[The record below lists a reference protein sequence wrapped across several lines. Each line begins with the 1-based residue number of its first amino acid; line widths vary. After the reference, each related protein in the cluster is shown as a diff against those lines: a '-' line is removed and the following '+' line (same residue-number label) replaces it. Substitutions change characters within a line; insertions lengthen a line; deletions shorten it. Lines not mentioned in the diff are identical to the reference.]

1 MKLRPTGFR
10 VLIKVE
16 SVDETHK
23 GTSIIMV
30 SDEAKREH
38 GGRDIG
44 EVIEFGPICY
54 KGYANCK
61 GPEDW
66 QAGLKVGSRI
76 EFNRYDGK
84 IPRAAEIDP
93 SLTDYRI
100 INDEDIICVLEDD
113 HE

>member
-16 SVDETHK
+16 PIEDTHQ

-30 SDEAKREH
+30 QDEAKREH

-54 KGYANCK
+54 KGYADCK

-66 QAGLKVGSRI
+66 QAGLKVGSRV

-84 IPRAAEIDP
+84 ISRAAELDE

-100 INDEDIICVLEDD
+100 INDEDIIAVLSDE
-113 HE
+113 